1 MQNYFENNFA
11 RFVHILRHLGINI
24 SILETLTA
32 IRALTYVNILNRN
45 HVKMAMAA
53 TMIKNPDQR
62 EIFDQAFDTYF
73 APPKIK
79 QLQEKAWVRNRQRQ
93 SPAG

>member
-73 APPKIK
+73 APP
-79 QLQEKAWVRNRQRQ
+79 E
-93 SPAG
+93 